1 MWRAGVQDLLH
12 RKRPWLMLMG
22 TTQVGS
28 AVGRLP
34 FGRADQGS
42 FGPPS
47 ILNTCS
53 SLKLRTEVCGYMS
66 FMRPQE
72 YSCNEVIKH
81 LEQDLQPIFAISS
94 KSGMPTNKL
103 LSFLAFI
110 ETVVRM
116 FEHLN
121 QMTTS
126 GHCSNPDFKVWPMKN
141 TLPQS
146 STLLNWCVVHKSLHA
161 GSYPNLWKKK
171 DRKHRSHCIPTKI
184 KGFTLVFWIQI
195 RVALQLTTTPD
206 LWSLSMSIPRPVF
219 EHILQHAPVQ
229 RVLHTFYIWNWTPK
243 TYTNPANCISEIPA
257 NLYQHTEVCNSC
269 CHKTS

>member
-1 MWRAGVQDLLH
+1 
-12 RKRPWLMLMG
+12 MG

-28 AVGRLP
+28 AVGCSAI
-34 FGRADQGS
+34 GRADQGS
-42 FGPPS
+42 CGPPS

-53 SLKLRTEVCGYMS
+53 SLKLRTEACGYMS
-66 FMRPQE
+66 FVRPQK

-81 LEQDLQPIFAISS
+81 LEQDLQPIFAISN
-94 KSGMPTNKL
+94 KSGMPTKKL
-103 LSFLAFI
+103 LRYLAFI

-121 QMTTS
+121 QMTIS
-126 GHCSNPDFKVWPMKN
+126 GHSSNADFKVRPMKN

-146 STLLNWCVVHKSLHA
+146 STLLNWCVVHTNHCMQVHTQT
-161 GSYPNLWKKK
+161 WERKKIGNI
-171 DRKHRSHCIPTKI
+171 DHVAFQQKI
-184 KGFTLVFWIQI
+184 RGFTLVFWIQI

-229 RVLHTFYIWNWTPK
+229 RVYCTDCTLEIGHQRHIPTRQIVSPKFQPTF
-243 TYTNPANCISEIPA
+243 TN
-257 NLYQHTEVCNSC
+257 T
-269 CHKTS
+269 HKSAIHAATKHLNQKMSHHHWRKFGIGI